1 MISAGI
7 RDVPGQGLGQAALVG
22 GLSGSQAIR
31 SVARNANAMGDAL
44 TMDAE
49 QEIRGLLS
57 TYGGALNA
65 SDAELCASL
74 YTSDGVFMPHQFLSS
89 AGANVVGAY
98 RQIFA
103 AIALNVEFT
112 IDEVTVDGDL
122 AYALTRSKGTQTILA
137 GDESTP
143 EENRELFVF
152 AKEDGSW
159 KIARYIFNKM
169 R

>member
-1 MISAGI
+1 
-7 RDVPGQGLGQAALVG
+7 
-22 GLSGSQAIR
+22 
-31 SVARNANAMGDAL
+31 
-44 TMDAE
+44 MDAE

-57 TYGGALNA
+57 SYEGALNA
-65 SDAELCASL
+65 SDAEQCASL
-74 YTSDGVFMPHQFLSS
+74 YTSDGVFMPHTLPSS
-89 AGANVVGAY
+89 AGASVVEAY
-98 RQIFA
+98 RHAFA

-137 GDESTP
+137 SDKSTP

-159 KIARYIFNKM
+159 RIARYIFNKM
-169 R
+169 S